1 MPCLAV
7 CCFRDRISWCSPGYS
22 PALASGVLW
31 LQVCT
36 TLPGKMA
43 SFSASKNVQKGV
55 IGRTEKRDGKTNY
68 VFILTT
74 TNNYWQMFTISTV
87 LANVYHIHGGPPISL
102 LLPNNYQWLISFCL
116 VSSHCSS
123 VLESDR
129 SVVFFLLN
137 MKYKD
142 RLTFS
147 FSGKCAS
154 LSVGY
159 VSKWC
164 SGGISHPRSWLE
176 HRKQPVDMWLDNCGF
191 WGCIYGGEGLV
202 YLKLVDFNIQIP
214 PTNFHSSLIPTLS
227 SLLAVRQAISLTVA
241 SGWEVGTNKYRL
253 KSQFGDPRFLLWSH
267 NQCDLC

>member
-55 IGRTEKRDGKTNY
+55 IGRTEKRNGKTNY

-129 SVVFFLLN
+129 SVVLFLLN

-159 VSKWC
+159 SVNDV
-164 SGGISHPRSWLE
+164 L
-176 HRKQPVDMWLDNCGF
+176 
-191 WGCIYGGEGLV
+191 GE
-202 YLKLVDFNIQIP
+202 
-214 PTNFHSSLIPTLS
+214 SATL
-227 SLLAVRQAISLTVA
+227 
-241 SGWEVGTNKYRL
+241 GH
-253 KSQFGDPRFLLWSH
+253 D
-267 NQCDLC
+267 